1 MSINNRYEC
10 SFNLYTSYMGLDIND
25 ELALMRRFDGKG
37 RVYIDPITG
46 EVAFEFET
54 TAYIDSKNNSYWDYV
69 DDPGYYSTIEG
80 FEKVLVDRNDP
91 FQAPSISEVEFYL
104 YGTEKPMTVYG
115 KNKILAVLEVL
126 LKVAEKS
133 V

>member
-1 MSINNRYEC
+1 MSINNHYEC
-10 SFNLYTSYMGLDIND
+10 SFSLYTSYMGLDIND
-25 ELALMRRFDGKG
+25 ELALIRRFDGEG
-37 RVYIDPITG
+37 RVYIDPITS
-46 EVAFEFET
+46 EVAFEFESGE
-54 TAYIDSKNNSYWDYV
+54 YIRNKNNPYWDYV

-80 FEKVLVDRNDP
+80 FEKALVDRNDP

-104 YGTEKPMTVYG
+104 DGTKKPMTVYG